1 MGSTLRGLAAGLSLS
16 LAALCAGPLAAQTL
30 DPRTMEWCD
39 GRGQVPD
46 DVQVSAC
53 TQIIKSGKVDG
64 PKLIAAYFFRG
75 LTYAQTGRCRLAIP
89 DFTAVIR
96 LDPKDADAY
105 WSRHTCKTEL
115 GDAAGA
121 EADRKAAMAIDPRIE
136 EQWSQ

>member
-1 MGSTLRGLAAGLSLS
+1 MGSTVRGLAAGLSLS
-16 LAALCAGPLAAQTL
+16 LAALCAGPLAAQTP

-46 DVQVSAC
+46 EVQVSAC
-53 TQIIKSGKVDG
+53 TQIIKSGKYDG

>member
-16 LAALCAGPLAAQTL
+16 LAALCAAPAWAQTP

-75 LTYAQTGRCRLAIP
+75 LTYAQTGRCRLAIA

-105 WSRHTCKTEL
+105 WSRHTCKAEL

-121 EADRKAAMAIDPRIE
+121 DADRKAAMAIDPRIE